1 MRSSACH
8 LPDFWRIEPKR
19 MKVLLNLA
27 VPPSVRDRY
36 ALHWAIP
43 ATVLGFAGLVFL
55 LVASVRSF
63 REYRIVQASLA
74 GHQKQE
80 NGLRSDE
87 MALRK
92 QLESPESRQ
101 LLSDARF
108 VNALIGEKRF
118 SMAEMAA
125 DISNLLPNEV
135 RLTGLAVTP
144 DGQELAVR
152 FVITGKSEESIE
164 RFLGNLEDSS
174 HFKDV
179 TIINQG
185 FEQDAAA
192 PELVNI
198 ACTAHYL
205 PGGSDSSGE

>member
-1 MRSSACH
+1 M
-8 LPDFWRIEPKR
+8 PDSWRIEPKR

-27 VPPSVRDRY
+27 IPPSTRDRY

-43 ATVLGFAGLVFL
+43 ATVLGLIGLVFL
-55 LVASVRSF
+55 LVASVRSV
-63 REYRIVQASLA
+63 REYRIVQRSLA
-74 GHQKQE
+74 EHQVEE
-80 NGLRSDE
+80 NGLRSEE

-92 QLESPESRQ
+92 QLEAPESRQ

-108 VNALIGEKRF
+108 VNTLIGEKRF
-118 SMAEMAA
+118 SMAAMAA

-135 RLTGLAVTP
+135 RLTGLVVTP

-152 FVITGKSEESIE
+152 FVIAGKSEESIE
-164 RFLGNLEDSS
+164 RFLGNLEDSP

-185 FEQDAAA
+185 FEQDAADS
-192 PELVNI
+192 ELANI

-205 PGGSDSSGE
+205 PGDSDSSGE